1 MVPQFADA
9 QNIKHP
15 IAISDCGFR
24 ISEWIDYQCILKLK
38 IAIYFLQSD
47 FGLGISDFGMY

>member
-1 MVPQFADA
+1 MVTQFADA

-24 ISEWIDYQCILKLK
+24 ISECIDSQCILKLK
-38 IAIYFLQSD
+38 IGIYFLQSEI
-47 FGLGISDFGMY
+47 GLWISDFGMY